1 MKIEGFGANEYKI
14 ELTPDS
20 GNRIIDASALAD
32 TVAFGSSFS
41 EVWNADVENSSMLGD
56 GGEGA
61 MDALKSKASMLK
73 DNLNAIFDKM
83 ETGTVVAMDEEGVD
97 VNNTEAKELVTVVE
111 QIQIKLAM
119 YCEDFKPTVDME
131 SSSIKAV
138 MGAAAT
144 FTANKELGEGTKEY
158 LLKNNLRPTVENVYI
173 AEHAGSKG
181 NSRKPLQEKQW
192 QEILP
197 QVNKVIEKAGL
208 PLDEVSQ
215 NMGRWLVDREIP
227 LTAENLNKLKEMD
240 NLSVED
246 FEERISATIMEGY
259 RPSATVLTRESLPWE
274 ESAKAISTIERANS
288 ANIMWWATSS
298 KVQNLNELK
307 ATVDEG
313 KAITPDYSDERFVS
327 ASRQLQEARLM
338 MTINAGRTLEK
349 NNISINTVEISRL
362 VEELKNYEL
371 EQMNRSLA
379 EDVKFTP
386 DELTKANDALLA
398 FMSLKNIPAVAL
410 GSVVKTDET
419 VNAIALGS
427 HGTVLRD
434 DFDKAQKA
442 YEHLSTEIRIDLG
455 DNVNKAVNA
464 STEDILRNF
473 GMENNEAN
481 QRAVRILAFNEMD
494 INEENLFRVKALDE
508 SVNTLFERLNPQ
520 LALNM
525 IREGKDIL
533 STPVDE
539 LSTYLLD
546 RMQEMMPKEEK
557 YSEFLYRLDK
567 KGQIEAEE
575 REKFIGIYSMVH
587 KFQKDGMNAVG
598 SLLNQ
603 GLELNMGNLLTAF
616 YSRKDKG
623 MELVVGDTT
632 PTVHIQDKV
641 TYYKNLFGKV
651 ANKITPDKLEN
662 ISDEMTPEEFVQEM
676 EKAIAEDD
684 ILYEKY
690 IHDIEGAAKMEP
702 QVYKFVTE
710 NYLPETINVMISA
723 REFLKNDRKVFKDYE
738 KETAKNKA
746 EEFFEAMDNKEALQK
761 EYDRMVEDTRKILE
775 DAYVTKDTYVDMDSL
790 RVMGSQIN
798 MLQQLANNNYFCIPY
813 EGENSEGVIHLR
825 VVESG
830 DEAGTFNA
838 KFELKNLGKVTVEG
852 KVEADSVKAVIM
864 CEEEASQFIS
874 DKIQKLEEELN
885 KKGYGEIKI
894 SINIAKEHPQ
904 GIAKNMEKVSTRRI
918 FSAAKIFVS
927 NMTN

>member
-1 MKIEGFGANEYKI
+1 MKIDGFGANEYKI
-14 ELTPDS
+14 ELTQDS
-20 GNRIIDASALAD
+20 GTRIIDASALAD

-41 EVWNADVENSSMLGD
+41 EFLNGDVENFSMLGD
-56 GGEGA
+56 GEGA

-73 DNLNAIFDKM
+73 DNLTAIFDKM
-83 ETGTVVAMDEEGVD
+83 ETGTVVSMDGEGVD

-119 YCEDFKPTVDME
+119 YCENFEATVDMD

-144 FTANKELGEGTKEY
+144 FTANKELGDGAKEY

-173 AEHAGSKG
+173 AEHAGTKG
-181 NSRKPLQEKQW
+181 QSRKPLQEKQW

-197 QVNKVIEKAGL
+197 QVNKVIEKAGM

-227 LTAENLNKLKEMD
+227 LTAENLNRLKEMD
-240 NLSVED
+240 NLSVEN
-246 FEERISATIMEGY
+246 FEERINATIMEGY
-259 RPSATVLTRESLPWE
+259 RPSATLLTGEALPWE
-274 ESAKAISTIERANS
+274 ESVKAISTLERANS

-298 KVQNLNELK
+298 NVQNLNELK
-307 ATVDEG
+307 AAVDDG
-313 KAITPDYSDERFVS
+313 KSITPDYSDEGFVS

-338 MTINAGRTLEK
+338 MTINAGRILEK
-349 NNISINTVEISRL
+349 NNISINTIEISRL

-410 GSVVKTDET
+410 GSVVKSDEI
-419 VNAIALGS
+419 VNAVSLGA
-427 HGTVLRD
+427 HGVVLRE

-442 YEHLSTEIRIDLG
+442 YEHLSTEIRADLG
-455 DNVNKAVNA
+455 DSIVKAVNA
-464 STEDILRNF
+464 STEDILSNL
-473 GMENNEAN
+473 GMDYSESN

-494 INEENLFRVKALDE
+494 ITEENIFRVKALDE
-508 SVNTLFERLNPQ
+508 SVNTLFKRLNPQ
-520 LALNM
+520 FALEM

-546 RMQEMMPKEEK
+546 RMQEVLPKEEK

-567 KGQIEAEE
+567 KGEIEATE

-623 MELVVGDTT
+623 MELTVDDNT
-632 PTVHIQDKV
+632 PTVHVKDKI
-641 TYYKNLFGKV
+641 TYYKNLFGKITEKV
-651 ANKITPDKLEN
+651 TPDKLEN
-662 ISDEMTPEEFVQEM
+662 VSDEMSPEEFVLEM
-676 EKAIAEDD
+676 EKAIPEEDV
-684 ILYEKY
+684 LYEKY
-690 IHDIEGAAKMEP
+690 LQDFKAAAQMEP
-702 QVYKFVTE
+702 QVYKFITE
-710 NYLPETINVMISA
+710 NHLPETLNSIFAA
-723 REFLKNDRKVFKDYE
+723 RDFLKNDRKVFSDYE
-738 KETAKNKA
+738 KETAENKA
-746 EEFFEAMDNKEALQK
+746 EEFLDAMDSKEKLQK
-761 EYDRMVEDTRKILE
+761 EYDRMVEHTRRILE
-775 DAYVTKDTYVDMDSL
+775 DAYVTRDTYVDMDAL
-790 RVMGSQIN
+790 RIMGSQVN
-798 MLQQLANNNYFCIPY
+798 MIQQLSNNNYFCIPY
-813 EGENSEGVIHLR
+813 EGKNSEGIIHLR
-825 VVESG
+825 VVETG
-830 DEAGTFNA
+830 ADKGTFNI

-852 KVEADSVKAVIM
+852 KIEANSVKAVIM
-864 CEEEASQFIS
+864 CDEAAQAYME
-874 DKIQKLEEELN
+874 DKLQLLQEELN
-885 KKGYGEIKI
+885 KNGYDNVN
-894 SINIAKEHPQ
+894 ININVAKEHPHGQ
-904 GIAKNMEKVSTRRI
+904 VKSLDNVTTRRI
-918 FSAAKIFVS
+918 YNAAKIFVF